1 MPSVLPGTT
10 KKRVVLRTD
19 PLRALM
25 RERGVEA
32 MLIQKPENRRYVTG
46 FSGSA
51 GFALV
56 SATEAILLVDFRYV
70 EQAQT
75 EAPGFE
81 VIKAE
86 RQFID
91 TLADVVPARG
101 LGRIGFE
108 SDAMSYKQYEDFSKR
123 LAPVVLVPVDGVDR
137 LRWVKD
143 EDEIAWITRAVEIA
157 DEAFAHIRSSLRPG
171 AVEREIAIEMEFF
184 MRRQGADKEAFETI
198 VASGP
203 RSALPHGRASDR
215 ALARGDFVT
224 LDFGA
229 FYRGYVSDCTRTV
242 VLGSPTQKQRD
253 VYELVLTAQRAA
265 LAGIKPGMT
274 GKDADTIA
282 RKIITDAGFG
292 ENFGHS
298 LGHGV
303 GLAVHEGPTLSPRE
317 DAVLAPGMVVTVEPG
332 VYLPGWGGVR
342 IEDLVVIT
350 ESGCRSVTRAP
361 KELLTLS

>member
-1 MPSVLPGTT
+1 MRSVLPGATRDRAAA
-10 KKRVVLRTD
+10 RVEPLRT
-19 PLRALM
+19 LT

-32 MLIQKPENRRYVTG
+32 ILIQKPENRRYMTG

-51 GFALV
+51 GFVLV
-56 SATEAILLVDFRYV
+56 SATASILLVDFRYV
-70 EQAQT
+70 EQAQS

-81 VIKAE
+81 VIKAD

-91 TLADVVPARG
+91 TLAEVVPARG

-123 LAPVVLVPVDGVDR
+123 LAPAVLVPVDGVDR

-143 EDEIAWITRAVEIA
+143 DDEIARITRAVEIA
-157 DEAFAHIRSSLRPG
+157 DEAFTHIRSYLRPG
-171 AVEREIAIEMEFF
+171 AIEREIAIEMEFF
-184 MRRQGADKEAFETI
+184 MRRRGADKEAFETI

-203 RSALPHGRASDR
+203 RSALPHGRASER
-215 ALARGDFVT
+215 AISRGDFVT

-229 FYRGYVSDCTRTV
+229 LYQGYVSDCTRTV
-242 VLGSPTQKQRD
+242 VLGEPSAKQREIYD
-253 VYELVLTAQRAA
+253 VVLRAQRAA
-265 LAGIKPGMT
+265 LSGIKPGMT
-274 GKDADTIA
+274 GKDADAIA
-282 RKIITDAGFG
+282 RKIITDAGYG
-292 ENFGHS
+292 EAFGHS

-317 DAVLAPGMVVTVEPG
+317 EAALAPGMTLTVEPG
-332 VYLPGWGGVR
+332 IYLAGWGGVR

-350 ESGCRSVTRAP
+350 ETGCRSLTRAP
-361 KELLTLS
+361 KELLVL

>member
-1 MPSVLPGTT
+1 
-10 KKRVVLRTD
+10 
-19 PLRALM
+19 M

-51 GFALV
+51 GFVLV
-56 SATEAILLVDFRYV
+56 SATASILLVDFRYV

-75 EAPGFE
+75 EALGFE

-91 TLADVVPARG
+91 TLAEVVPARG

-123 LAPVVLVPVDGVDR
+123 LAPAVLVPVEGVDR

-143 EDEIAWITRAVEIA
+143 ADEIAQITRAVEIA

-184 MRRQGADKEAFETI
+184 MRRRGADKEAFETI

-203 RSALPHGRASDR
+203 RSALPHGRASER
-215 ALARGDFVT
+215 VLARGDFVT

-229 FYRGYVSDCTRTV
+229 LYRGYVSDCTRTV
-242 VLGSPTQKQRD
+242 VLGEVSQKQRE
-253 VYELVLTAQRAA
+253 VYELVLAAQRAA
-265 LAGIKPGMT
+265 LAGIKPGIS

-282 RKIITDAGFG
+282 RKIITDAGYG
-292 ENFGHS
+292 DAFGHS

-317 DAVLAPGMVVTVEPG
+317 EAVLAPGMVVTVEPG
-332 VYLPGWGGVR
+332 IYLPGWGGVR
-342 IEDLVVIT
+342 IEDLVVVT
-350 ESGCRSVTRAP
+350 EAGCRSVTRAP
-361 KELLTLS
+361 KDLLILS